1 MNTPDAEIK
10 TAFDKE
16 MTIRQPPILIQSRR
30 RRNSRKKRRAA
41 TAGMLVVLSV
51 AGIVWRGARAQ
62 QTTAPP
68 MPLAYEFIPSPNFG
82 ERPASAVI
90 NTIVLHATVEPT
102 TEGTIGIF
110 LNRARQ
116 VSAHFVVGRDGR
128 VVQMVPL
135 EKRAWHAGVST
146 WDGMKDINNVSVG
159 IEMVNLNDGKDPY
172 PDAQYQAVA
181 GIIRFVRSR
190 YAVPDNHIV
199 SHEQIAIPQGRKND
213 PLGFDFDRIKALA
226 RVSPSLTGAFR
237 PLAPTSRD
245 TSAPPAPVTPSTTV
259 PPNPNASTSTTFP
272 DTTRNGADRR

>member
-1 MNTPDAEIK
+1 MNTTNAISNPAY
-10 TAFDKE
+10 DKE
-16 MTIRQPPILIQSRR
+16 QTAIQPPLSTQSRR
-30 RRNSRKKRRAA
+30 RRNGRGKRSAA
-41 TAGMLVVLSV
+41 IGGLLALLAIGGM
-51 AGIVWRGARAQ
+51 AWRGAHAQ
-62 QTTAPP
+62 QTTSPP

-82 ERPASAVI
+82 ERPANVVI

-190 YAVPDNHIV
+190 YAVPDNNIV
-199 SHEQIAIPQGRKND
+199 SHEQVALPHGRKND
-213 PLGFDFDRIKALA
+213 PLGFDFDRIKELA

-237 PLAPTSRD
+237 PVAPTSPN
-245 TSAPPAPVTPSTTV
+245 TSAPVAPPRPSNV
-259 PPNPNASTSTTFP
+259 LPPNPNASTSTTFP
-272 DTTRNGADRR
+272 DTMDTKAGKR

>member
-1 MNTPDAEIK
+1 MNTLNIGTKASSDEEL
-10 TAFDKE
+10 TAK
-16 MTIRQPPILIQSRR
+16 QPSFSTQGRN
-30 RRNSRKKRRAA
+30 RRNGKNKHRIAI
-41 TAGMLVVLSV
+41 AGLLAVLTV
-51 AGIVWRGARAQ
+51 AGTVWRGAHAQ
-62 QTTAPP
+62 PPIVSP

-82 ERPASAVI
+82 ERPANATI

-190 YAVPDNHIV
+190 YTMPDNHIV
-199 SHEQIAIPQGRKND
+199 SHAQIAIPQGRKSD
-213 PLGFDFDRIKALA
+213 PVGFNFDRIKVLA
-226 RVSPSLTGAFR
+226 RVSPALTGVFH
-237 PLAPTSRD
+237 PVAPASTD
-245 TSAPPAPVTPSTTV
+245 ISAPVAPSL

-272 DTTRNGADRR
+272 SK

>member
-1 MNTPDAEIK
+1 MDTPDTET
-10 TAFDKE
+10 TADLS
-16 MTIRQPPILIQSRR
+16 TRR
-30 RRNSRKKRRAA
+30 RRRTSRNKRNAA
-41 TAGMLVVLSV
+41 IGGLLAVLIV
-51 AGIVWRGARAQ
+51 AGAAWRGAHAQ
-62 QTTAPP
+62 QPTAPP

-82 ERPASAVI
+82 ERPANANI

-199 SHEQIAIPQGRKND
+199 SHEQIAIPHGRKND
-213 PLGFDFDRIKALA
+213 PVGFDFDRIKALA

-237 PLAPTSRD
+237 PAAPMTADS
-245 TSAPPAPVTPSTTV
+245 SASAVPAPPSNAL

-272 DTTRNGADRR
+272 DATANRPGRR

>member
-1 MNTPDAEIK
+1 MDSQNAQT
-10 TAFDKE
+10 TADLGQE
-16 MTIRQPPILIQSRR
+16 QTAIQSPLSTRNRR
-30 RRNSRKKRRAA
+30 RRRSRNKRSAA
-41 TAGMLVVLSV
+41 IGGLLALLAIGGV
-51 AGIVWRGARAQ
+51 AWRGAHAQ

-82 ERPASAVI
+82 ERPANAVI

-199 SHEQIAIPQGRKND
+199 SHEQIAIPPGRKND

-237 PLAPTSRD
+237 PLAPTSAD
-245 TSAPPAPVTPSTTV
+245 APASSVPSS
-259 PPNPNASTSTTFP
+259 PSSFLSPNPNASTSTTFP
-272 DTTRNGADRR
+272 ARTDNKAGKR